1 MSAGRK
7 VVKEFLANLGASH
20 CKLYF
25 DMTDPP
31 GSSFT
36 RQPARVTGD
45 LCSRTRYATEG
56 ESAMRKTCSIGLDSL
71 RLVLGCA
78 ACLLILPLPPRPQS
92 TPAGRPRDTA

>member
-1 MSAGRK
+1 MTAGRK

-31 GSSFT
+31 GSSYT

-56 ESAMRKTCSIGLDSL
+56 ESAMRTTCSIGLYSF

-78 ACLLILPLPPRPQS
+78 ACLLLLPLSACSQTTPSYLPP
-92 TPAGRPRDTA
+92 DT